1 VMTPASGSWLDLVLT
16 NSSRIFAC
24 II

>member
-16 NSSRIFAC
+16 NSLCIFAC